1 MVVFYTNPFLLRNI
15 HILLYTQFSYNVGT
29 CCASVLAFWTEH
41 KSLESGQSK
50 EPKSSTQF
58 CHYFQNFMYRVTYL
72 TLSLF
77 QEVAYTGEYTLEAFS
92 EFLEEQRKKKAE
104 PGEEVGIW
112 PRPDLLCEPGRFPA
126 GETSLSWL
134 QPSHPPG
141 PVLGWFWPILTSS
154 WLLPSPQQLS
164 PVAQPGRHST
174 HPLTSLFLSH
184 KASSPGAGAI
194 PESHT
199 SPGSLHKGACTLA
212 AVQQHLLTVSAGKI
226 KASAECQ
233 S

>member
-29 CCASVLAFWTEH
+29 CCASVLAFLTEH
-41 KSLESGQSK
+41 KSLEFGQSK

-104 PGEEVGIW
+104 PGEEVGI
-112 PRPDLLCEPGRFPA
+112 
-126 GETSLSWL
+126 
-134 QPSHPPG
+134 
-141 PVLGWFWPILTSS
+141 
-154 WLLPSPQQLS
+154 
-164 PVAQPGRHST
+164 
-174 HPLTSLFLSH
+174 
-184 KASSPGAGAI
+184 
-194 PESHT
+194 
-199 SPGSLHKGACTLA
+199 
-212 AVQQHLLTVSAGKI
+212 
-226 KASAECQ
+226 
-233 S
+233 